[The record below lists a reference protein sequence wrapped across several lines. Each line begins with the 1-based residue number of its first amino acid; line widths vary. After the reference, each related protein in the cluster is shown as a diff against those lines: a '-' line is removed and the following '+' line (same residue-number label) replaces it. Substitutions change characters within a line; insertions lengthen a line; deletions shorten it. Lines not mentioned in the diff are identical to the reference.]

1 MNLVGGMQYK
11 NIFQFNIYPEETTTV
26 INEVPVARPKHIC
39 QKHSDQSIYWWKVV
53 GYVLDML
60 VSACFAKTRSLAQRF
75 SVQSDFTVMHQL
87 KSWSLITKRHSNI
100 FFI

>member
-39 QKHSDQSIYWWKVV
+39 QKHSDQSIY
-53 GYVLDML
+53 
-60 VSACFAKTRSLAQRF
+60 
-75 SVQSDFTVMHQL
+75 
-87 KSWSLITKRHSNI
+87 
-100 FFI
+100 